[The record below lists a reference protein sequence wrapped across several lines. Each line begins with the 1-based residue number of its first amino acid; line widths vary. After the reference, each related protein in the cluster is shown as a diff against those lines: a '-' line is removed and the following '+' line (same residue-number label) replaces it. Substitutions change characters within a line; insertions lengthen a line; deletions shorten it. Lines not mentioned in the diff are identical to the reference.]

1 MREIRR
7 RLGDLKK
14 ENEELKNLL
23 ALSGKNR
30 HEYETKVIHPS
41 PNNFVNL
48 SLRIAQIQQLE
59 INYSECLD
67 KLHRSQLEVN
77 HLQQRLLQTSPSS
90 SMTDLSPHRHTVFL
104 SPVEYA
110 NFMGIENSLK
120 SELEEILEDPNQLC
134 PSNINTEESL
144 TTMKKLF
151 RRRTKRDPSDTDGE
165 STMNDSAF
173 SDTESLS
180 RYESSTLHSACVLV
194 LSPA

>member
-7 RLGDLKK
+7 RLGELKK

-30 HEYETKVIHPS
+30 QEYEIKVTS
-41 PNNFVNL
+41 L
-48 SLRIAQIQQLE
+48 SRKISTIFSSLIDQIQQLE

-67 KLHRSQLEVN
+67 KLHRSQIEVN
-77 HLQQRLLQTSPSS
+77 RLQQRFLQTSPSS
-90 SMTDLSPHRHTVFL
+90 SMTDLASPHRHTVFL

-110 NFMGIENSLK
+110 NFMGVENSLR

-134 PSNINTEESL
+134 PSTLNTDEVL
-144 TTMKKLF
+144 TSMKKLF
-151 RRRTKRDPSDTDGE
+151 RRRSKRDPSDTDGE

-180 RYESSTLHSACVLV
+180 RYE
-194 LSPA
+194 